1 MARLKQDQF
10 FSEKPLRLRSPRES
24 LGGYI
29 LLPRLMDKV
38 RLLARGQLPPSYAQ
52 NVFGDKTTLDGR
64 LLLFTDLE
72 PAALRGVIL
81 STHSDEEVLA
91 WIQDHARPASVS
103 EKQTWAE
110 QIQRDRPDPA
120 VD

>member
-1 MARLKQDQF
+1 MVRCPQ
-10 FSEKPLRLRSPRES
+10 EPRRSQHHVS
-24 LGGYI
+24 
-29 LLPRLMDKV
+29 
-38 RLLARGQLPPSYAQ
+38 
-52 NVFGDKTTLDGR
+52 
-64 LLLFTDLE
+64 FTDLE

-91 WIQDHARPASVS
+91 WIQDQARPASVS

-120 VD
+120 RVEYRKRIYPHLAGRIDLSLVSVLDLIDIDEGRLRVLPEP